1 MRGYDVRQFNKSHRE
16 VSMTRWWA
24 IALGA
29 VAAALWV
36 GSAAAQHEVT
46 TRANIEYVEHDGVKL
61 TGDLY
66 LPKGVA
72 KAPLIIGVHGGGWQ
86 GGSPA
91 RLPALGAL
99 SRPQRLRH
107 VRDQV

>member
-1 MRGYDVRQFNKSHRE
+1 MSRE
-16 VSMTRWWA
+16 VSMRYWV
-24 IALGA
+24 ALGA
-29 VAAALWV
+29 MVAFVYPAD
-36 GSAAAQHEVT
+36 AQQREVV
-46 TRANIEYVEHDGVKL
+46 TRADVEYIEHDGAKL
-61 TGDLY
+61 SGDLY
-66 LPKGVA
+66 LPKGAA
-72 KAPLIIGVHGGGWQ
+72 KAPLIIGIHGGGWQ